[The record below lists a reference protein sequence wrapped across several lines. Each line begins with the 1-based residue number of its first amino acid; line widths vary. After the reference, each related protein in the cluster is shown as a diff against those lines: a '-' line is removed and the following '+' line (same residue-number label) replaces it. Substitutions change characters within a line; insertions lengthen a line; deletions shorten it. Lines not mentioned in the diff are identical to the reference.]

1 MLRLI
6 WKNLRRN
13 KRRTI
18 LTLGSVTVSLFLLS
32 LLAIVYTA
40 LGKPLQNSDNVP
52 ILMTHRSTGIMFM
65 MPISHEDRI
74 RKVPGVV
81 AISVMNWFGGYWQD
95 PAQSFANFA
104 VDANTIFTVDR
115 GAHIAPEQLAAFEN
129 EKTAAVAGRR
139 LMEKFHW
146 KIGDRIT
153 LMGSPYGVT
162 PELNLVGSFSGGP
175 DDQFYF
181 HYDYFNEMLNRLNL
195 ANLFWVRIEKP
206 EMASQ
211 VSRKIDEMFRNTDAE
226 TKTESLNNFLLSFV
240 SLLGNVR
247 GMILLIGSAVTF
259 AILLIVANTMAMSI
273 RERIGEAA
281 ILRAVGFRSAHIMGL
296 FVGESALLTLAGA
309 LLGVGGARV
318 IANGLALSQVTQFVF
333 ADFRMRN
340 DTLLFCFSLAMLI
353 SLLASAIPA
362 YRAAKI
368 HLADALRNVS

>member
-18 LTLGSVTVSLFLLS
+18 LTLSSVTVSLFLLS

-81 AISVMNWFGGYWQD
+81 AVSPMNWFGAYWQD

-104 VDANTIFTVDR
+104 VDADSIFTVSL
-115 GAHIAPEQLAAFEN
+115 GASIPPDQLEAFKD
-129 EKTAAVAGRR
+129 EKTAAVAGKR
-139 LMEKFHW
+139 LIDKYHW

-153 LMGSPYGVT
+153 LMGSPYGVA
-162 PELNLVGSFSGGP
+162 PELTLRGVFTGGP
-175 DDQFYF
+175 DDQLYF

-195 ANLFWVRIEKP
+195 ANLFWLRIEKP
-206 EMASQ
+206 EMAPQ
-211 VSRKIDEMFRNTDAE
+211 VSREIDQIFHNTDAE

-273 RERIGEAA
+273 RERVAEAA
-281 ILRAVGFRSAHIMGL
+281 ILRAVGFRSMHILGL

-309 LLGVGGARV
+309 LIGVGGART
-318 IANGLALSQVTQFVF
+318 IANGLALSKVTQFVF

-340 DTLLFCFSLAMLI
+340 DTLVFCFSLAVLI

-368 HLADALRNVS
+368 HLADALRHVS